1 MSAQPSIYSGI
12 LKQHAGRDPERLA
25 MKLQLIAGDPFD
37 FFRGTAELF
46 YQTLPVN
53 ALLRDAPRVLTCGDL
68 HLENF
73 GTFRG
78 GNRLVYFD
86 LNDFDEA
93 CIAPLTMELV
103 RFLASVYA
111 GAKSLKLADERADH
125 LCELFLARY
134 AATLAQG
141 KPAWLERSTSRGMV
155 KQLLVSLKKR
165 RRNTLLNQR
174 TRLRKNGERALL
186 VDGVKILEVRREER
200 EHVRSCLK
208 AYAAKQ
214 PHPDFYQPLDIGR
227 RVAGNGSLGLPRYIV
242 LIEGHGEPDGHV
254 LLDLKA
260 ANPSALAPHV
270 PGKQPRWHSEGERVV
285 AIQQVMQAMS
295 PALLAGVSLHG
306 VSFMLKELQPSTDK
320 LDLEGAR
327 GRLISLTEVIED
339 MAHLTAWA
347 QLRGG
352 GRFGAALPDELMKF
366 GARRDWQQD
375 LMRTARAAAE
385 CNHSQWREY
394 RDAYRAAHGE
404 AAGTESK
411 AGKSAAG
418 VKPARSASVAKPTE
432 SAARAKPAKSKK
444 ESEPDAKSKF
454 KGKARSKLKDMAKDQ
469 AKSKPKAKARRGR
482 G

>member
-1 MSAQPSIYSGI
+1 MSAQSSIYAGI

-25 MKLQLIAGDPFD
+25 MKLRLISGDPFD

-46 YQTLPVN
+46 FQTLPVN
-53 ALLRDAPRVLTCGDL
+53 GLLRDAPRVLTCGDL

-93 CIAPLTMELV
+93 CVAPLTMELA
-103 RFLASVYA
+103 RYLASVYA

-155 KQLLVSLKKR
+155 KELLVSLKKR

-186 VDGVKILEVRREER
+186 VDGVKILEVKREER

-214 PHPDFYQPLDIGR
+214 PNPDFYQPLDIGR

-242 LIEGHGEPDGHV
+242 LIEGHGGPDGHV

-270 PGKQPRWHSEGERVV
+270 AGKQPRWHSEGERVV

-347 QLRGG
+347 QLRGC

-366 GARRDWQQD
+366 GARRDWQQP
-375 LMRTARAAAE
+375 LLRTARAAAE
-385 CNHSQWREY
+385 RNHSQWREY
-394 RDAYRAAHGE
+394 REAYRAAHGE

-411 AGKSAAG
+411 AGKGAAGAEPAKSSAATKPAKSAAG
-418 VKPARSASVAKPTE
+418 
-432 SAARAKPAKSKK
+432 AKPAKSKIK
-444 ESEPDAKSKF
+444 PEADAKSKP
-454 KGKARSKLKDMAKDQ
+454 KSKSKVKAKAKDQ
-469 AKSKPKAKARRGR
+469 AKPKARKGR